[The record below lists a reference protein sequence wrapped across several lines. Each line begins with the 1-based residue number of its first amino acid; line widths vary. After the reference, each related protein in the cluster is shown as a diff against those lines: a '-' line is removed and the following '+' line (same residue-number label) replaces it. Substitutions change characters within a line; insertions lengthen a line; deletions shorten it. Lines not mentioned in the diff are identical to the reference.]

1 MDAPPRRSRGPGRG
15 PGWSWPGSGPGYP
28 AQGTSQGLAG
38 VMRSRPFAR
47 SRGEGVAR
55 ALHSGRKRRSTK
67 SPTRA
72 SPRVVVQ
79 LWLAGGVGRRRRGEG
94 EARAVGR
101 TREGGREEEEYSGV
115 GEGGQGRELWSR
127 PRVRTQRRR
136 QVSLAWC
143 FDMVILQRVIGK
155 GVYAIVFCSRPLVVP
170 GQACGGAWQ
179 VYSCRSLPP

>member
-1 MDAPPRRSRGPGRG
+1 MAGVRAGVSSAGHLAGPRRRH
-15 PGWSWPGSGPGYP
+15 
-28 AQGTSQGLAG
+28 ALAPL
-38 VMRSRPFAR
+38 RTKPRR
-47 SRGEGVAR
+47 RCREGVAQR
-55 ALHSGRKRRSTK
+55 PQTTQYKEPYESV
-67 SPTRA
+67 
-72 SPRVVVQ
+72 SPRGGTVV
-79 LWLAGGVGRRRRGEG
+79 AGGRGGAAEAGRGGGEG
-94 EARAVGR
+94 GGEDQ
-101 TREGGREEEEYSGV
+101 GGREEEEYSGV

>member
-1 MDAPPRRSRGPGRG
+1 MVMGWDLDRVASAGHLAGSRRRHALTPLRTKLRRRCREGGAQRPQTTQYKEPYESVSPRGGTVVAGGRG
-15 PGWSWPGSGPGYP
+15 G
-28 AQGTSQGLAG
+28 AAG
-38 VMRSRPFAR
+38 AGERG
-47 SRGEGVAR
+47 GEG
-55 ALHSGRKRRSTK
+55 
-67 SPTRA
+67 
-72 SPRVVVQ
+72 
-79 LWLAGGVGRRRRGEG
+79 GGENRD
-94 EARAVGR
+94 
-101 TREGGREEEEYSGV
+101 GGREEG
-115 GEGGQGRELWSR
+115 GGGIRRGGRWGQGRELWSR